1 MSKDK
6 TSGLQTY
13 AEKRKKET
21 AACVNQVIDRLKEQK
36 ETINFSTVAKLSGV
50 SRGTLYNNEFV
61 RERIMSLRSL
71 QAGNPERKEQKER
84 QLLEDKICDLR
95 GRIKTLEQEKELLIV
110 QLVMQEDIRRENERL
125 KKNEKIRS

>member
-1 MSKDK
+1 MNHNK

-21 AACVNQVIDRLKEQK
+21 ATCVNQVIDRMKGQQ
-36 ETINFSTVAKLSGV
+36 ETINFSTVAKRSGV
-50 SRGTLYNNEFV
+50 SRGTLYNNALV

-71 QAGNPERKEQKER
+71 QAGNPERKEKKER
-84 QLLEDKICDLR
+84 QLLEEKIGYLR

>member
-1 MSKDK
+1 MNHNK

-21 AACVNQVIDRLKEQK
+21 ATCVNQVIGRMKGQQ
-36 ETINFSTVAKLSGV
+36 ETINFSTVAKRSGV
-50 SRGTLYNNEFV
+50 SRGTLYNNDLV

-71 QAGNPERKEQKER
+71 QAGNPERKEKKER
-84 QLLEDKICDLR
+84 QLLEEKIGHLR

>member
-1 MSKDK
+1 MNHNK

-21 AACVNQVIDRLKEQK
+21 ATCVNQVIDRMKGQQ
-36 ETINFSTVAKLSGV
+36 ETINFSTVAKRSGV
-50 SRGTLYNNEFV
+50 SRGTLYNNALV

-71 QAGNPERKEQKER
+71 QAGNPERKEKKER
-84 QLLEDKICDLR
+84 QLLEEKIGHLR
-95 GRIKTLEQEKELLIV
+95 DRIKTLEQEKELLIV

>member
-1 MSKDK
+1 MNNNKII
-6 TSGLQTY
+6 GLQSY
-13 AEKRKKET
+13 AEKRKNET
-21 AACVNQVIDRLKEQK
+21 AACVNQVIDRMKGQQ
-36 ETINFSTVAKLSGV
+36 ETINFSTVAKRSGV
-50 SRGTLYNNEFV
+50 SGGTLYNNALV

-71 QAGNPERKEQKER
+71 QAGNPERKEKKER
-84 QLLEDKICDLR
+84 QLLEEKIGHLR

>member
-1 MSKDK
+1 MNHNK

-21 AACVNQVIDRLKEQK
+21 ATCVNQVIDRMKGQQ
-36 ETINFSTVAKLSGV
+36 ETINFSTVAKRSGV
-50 SRGTLYNNEFV
+50 SRGTLYNNDLV

-71 QAGNPERKEQKER
+71 QAGNPERKEKKER
-84 QLLEDKICDLR
+84 QLLEEKIGYLR

>member
-1 MSKDK
+1 MNHNK

-21 AACVNQVIDRLKEQK
+21 ATCVNQVIDRMKGQQ
-36 ETINFSTVAKLSGV
+36 ETINFSTVAKRSGV
-50 SRGTLYNNEFV
+50 SRGTLYNNDLV

-71 QAGNPERKEQKER
+71 QAGNPERKEKKER
-84 QLLEDKICDLR
+84 QLLEEKIAHLR

>member
-1 MSKDK
+1 MNHNK

-13 AEKRKKET
+13 AEKRKKE
-21 AACVNQVIDRLKEQK
+21 
-36 ETINFSTVAKLSGV
+36 
-50 SRGTLYNNEFV
+50 
-61 RERIMSLRSL
+61 
-71 QAGNPERKEQKER
+71 R
-84 QLLEDKICDLR
+84 QLLEEKIGHLR